1 MVCIC
6 NGICIY
12 IYTCRSGFSH
22 QTCLLSVRKKPCDY
36 IFFFFFE
43 TASQI
48 LAEVSSFFYF
58 FLPRPKKSFRIW
70 LVINSYGRHTRGY
83 REECDGLRVDKSRN
97 GWRLQ
102 RKGTVTNQKGRFFFW
117 IFFKAVFISTC
128 RRQHHH
134 PLVVVIPR
142 RRKKKIM
149 ITSSQCVFLCVS
161 FGSTK
166 TNTNKMF

>member
-1 MVCIC
+1 MY
-6 NGICIY
+6 IY

-36 IFFFFFE
+36 IFFFFE

-48 LAEVSSFFYF
+48 LAEVSSFFI

-102 RKGTVTNQKGRFFFW
+102 RKGTVTNQKGRFFFLN
-117 IFFKAVFISTC
+117 FFQGCLHLHLPPPTPPPTCCCYSTKA
-128 RRQHHH
+128 
-134 PLVVVIPR
+134 
-142 RRKKKIM
+142 KK